1 MLLVDIESFVK
12 QPLFCFC
19 SRTSPPCSTVIP
31 SALVWPMMTLL
42 GLVGV
47 GGGNVA
53 NAQWVLVG
61 DAWQTDAV
69 GSPDCV
75 NMTEN
80 VANETSAAWNECA
93 LDLEQDFAFS
103 FDVNLG
109 ADPAGA
115 DGMCFVLHQ
124 AGTGPF
130 TVGNSGGD
138 IAYVGGPFTFCLH

>member
-1 MLLVDIESFVK
+1 MARSCDSTK
-12 QPLFCFC
+12 SPLFWPENPA
-19 SRTSPPCSTVIP
+19 TSSPVIP
-31 SALVWPMMTLL
+31 TPLL

-47 GGGNVA
+47 WGGNVA

-103 FDVNLG
+103 F
-109 ADPAGA
+109 A
-115 DGMCFVLHQ
+115 
-124 AGTGPF
+124 
-130 TVGNSGGD
+130 
-138 IAYVGGPFTFCLH
+138 